1 MKLSRKAAV
10 IMLTAALTLS
20 LCVISVLPA
29 RGRPGMD
36 AMTYNI
42 DTLPAR
48 DLILTAGGPV
58 DEPDYTPPARTVSAE
73 ASDQQEAA
81 ESAESSAQK
90 EAAANQETA
99 PAAPAVPAS
108 STSVLAVGIAADSV
122 RLRSG
127 SNTGSSILTELSQGT
142 AVSVLGRDGDWYRVN
157 YDGKTGY
164 MAAAYV
170 TLRASAG
177 DLRCVARVTSDGLN
191 LRPAAGTSGGVLASA
206 SRGEYVDVSGFE
218 NGWFRVQ
225 YSGKTG

>member
-1 MKLSRKAAV
+1 MKLSRKVAV

-48 DLILTAGGPV
+48 DLIPAAGGPV

-81 ESAESSAQK
+81 ESAGSSAQK
-90 EAAANQETA
+90 EAAADQETA

-122 RLRSG
+122 PPAVRL
-127 SNTGSSILTELSQGT
+127 Q
-142 AVSVLGRDGDWYRVN
+142 YRQL
-157 YDGKTGY
+157 Y
-164 MAAAYV
+164 
-170 TLRASAG
+170 
-177 DLRCVARVTSDGLN
+177 SDGAVPGHSRVCSGPGRRLVPGE
-191 LRPAAGTSGGVLASA
+191 LR
-206 SRGEYVDVSGFE
+206 R
-218 NGWFRVQ
+218 
-225 YSGKTG
+225 